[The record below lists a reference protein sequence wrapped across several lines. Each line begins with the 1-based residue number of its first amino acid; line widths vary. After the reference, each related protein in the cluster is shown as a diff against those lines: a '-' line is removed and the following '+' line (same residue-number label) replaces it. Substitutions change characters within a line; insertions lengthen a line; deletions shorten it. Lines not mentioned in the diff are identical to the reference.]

1 MLEFWIDPESPYA
14 KPVFQE
20 DKTFV
25 FYCASGWRSALAAS
39 TAQEMGT
46 EDVARNGLNSRV
58 SFAERRRLVTDPAMC
73 DPWGAM
79 MEERN
84 VAVIVETSNSYAR
97 GILRGIHEY
106 ARSRRG
112 WTLYLTEHGRHEI
125 DNSFAGN
132 WKFDG
137 AIARIETDR
146 MARIITAM
154 NVPTVDVSAARLVQ
168 GIPWVETD
176 DEAITRLALDHLK
189 DCGLQNFA
197 FFGDPFYNWSIWR
210 QQNFERI
217 LGRPDV
223 IRSRIFSLPPRQEPQ
238 IRWWTQREA
247 IRDWLQSLP
256 KPVGVFACYDACGQ
270 QLLEICRYY
279 DFKVP
284 GDIAVI
290 GVDND
295 ELLCELANPSLSSV
309 IPNSSRTGAYAAEIL
324 DRLMRGEK
332 LAGRKHSIEPL
343 GVRNRIS
350 TDVLSVGDHHIA
362 EAVAFIR
369 QNAHKNIRVEDV
381 LSIVPFSRRVLEARF
396 RRALNRT
403 PHQEIL
409 RVRTNAVR
417 ELLLETNMSLSEI
430 SEALGIEHPEY
441 LSVFFKKETGLTPR
455 EYRDQIR
462 GRSFLQF
469 PD

>member
-1 MLEFWIDPESPYA
+1 M
-14 KPVFQE
+14 E
-20 DKTFV
+20 D
-25 FYCASGWRSALAAS
+25 
-39 TAQEMGT
+39 
-46 EDVARNGLNSRV
+46 
-58 SFAERRRLVTDPAMC
+58 
-73 DPWGAM
+73 
-79 MEERN
+79 ERN

-106 ARSRRG
+106 ARNRRG

-125 DNSFAGN
+125 DESFAGN

-154 NVPTVDVSAARLVQ
+154 NVPTVDVSAARLIQ

-223 IRSRIFSLPPRQEPQ
+223 IRSRIFSLPSRMEPRV
-238 IRWWTQREA
+238 RWWTQREA
-247 IRDWLQSLP
+247 IRDWLRSLP
-256 KPVGVFACYDACGQ
+256 KPVGIFACYDACGQ

-295 ELLCELANPSLSSV
+295 ELLCELATPSMSSV
-309 IPNSSRTGAYAAEIL
+309 IPNSLRTGAYAAEIL
-324 DRLMRGEK
+324 DRMMRGEK

-343 GVRNRIS
+343 GVRKRIS

-381 LSIVPFSRRVLEARF
+381 LGIVPFSRRVLEAKF

-409 RVRTNAVR
+409 RVRTHAVR